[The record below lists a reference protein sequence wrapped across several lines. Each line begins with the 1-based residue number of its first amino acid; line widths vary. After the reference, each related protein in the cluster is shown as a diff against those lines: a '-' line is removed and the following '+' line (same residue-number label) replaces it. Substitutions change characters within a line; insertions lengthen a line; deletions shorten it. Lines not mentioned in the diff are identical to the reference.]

1 MEEQYLAAIP
11 VPVHSMEIDYNSA
24 AEPDREFADSRLC
37 TGEISDATTLE
48 KTDRCSSSEWE
59 KIWMYVFD
67 TQEKTDPRNTNRF
80 LLSHGKLRSFWVS
93 GKEWTF
99 SCTVCVDPPWDDS
112 EDLVEISR
120 GKFMDAEGA
129 RERPDAIE
137 YLSVHCDVSPLVLC
151 SLSEAR
157 KAPVRGYLQ
166 TVHTNWNSPWKRWL
180 PYFAWDS
187 VRGACAAMRS
197 SKKPWPRYNMTYI
210 VHSQWSPGAGPLWI
224 EMLVQGEVG
233 RNNAG
238 RQAGRASASS
248 SGSSRARSSTSRFGK
263 VFYAVC
269 YSPGHRAR
277 NSDSTSIHYYDIREL
292 KKTFKFNSGISNY
305 LPEVSLKW

>member
-11 VPVHSMEIDYNSA
+11 VPVHCMEIDYNSA

-99 SCTVCVDPPWDDS
+99 SCTVCVDPPWVDS

-120 GKFMDAEGA
+120 GKSWKRKGPANGPTQSNICLSTAMY
-129 RERPDAIE
+129 RRWS
-137 YLSVHCDVSPLVLC
+137 SVHFRRQERLLCADISKLSTQTGTPRENVGFLTLRGILWGGLVRPWGVRKSPGRDTTWHISYIHNGAQELVLY
-151 SLSEAR
+151 
-157 KAPVRGYLQ
+157 G
-166 TVHTNWNSPWKRWL
+166 
-180 PYFAWDS
+180 
-187 VRGACAAMRS
+187 
-197 SKKPWPRYNMTYI
+197 
-210 VHSQWSPGAGPLWI
+210 
-224 EMLVQGEVG
+224 
-233 RNNAG
+233 
-238 RQAGRASASS
+238 
-248 SGSSRARSSTSRFGK
+248 
-263 VFYAVC
+263 
-269 YSPGHRAR
+269 
-277 NSDSTSIHYYDIREL
+277 L
-292 KKTFKFNSGISNY
+292 KC
-305 LPEVSLKW
+305 